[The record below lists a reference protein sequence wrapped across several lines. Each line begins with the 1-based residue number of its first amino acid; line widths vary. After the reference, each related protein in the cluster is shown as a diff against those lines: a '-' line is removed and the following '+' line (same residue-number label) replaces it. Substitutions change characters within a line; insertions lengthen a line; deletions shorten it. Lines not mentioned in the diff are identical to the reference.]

1 MEDLVHYLKGVVEPT
16 VEEFRKNPS
25 SVRHGF
31 LACVAAFHAI
41 DYLAYPQSSRGLR
54 QKYRRASPEFAL
66 VDEIAHAF
74 KHVESSLKGL
84 KANEVV
90 SRSPGL
96 LGNMVFNEYA
106 INDTDQRVTLKRN
119 RNLNLLKVVQTAVEF
134 LWKQTEGNQT

>member
-1 MEDLVHYLKGVVEPT
+1 MEDLVRYLKGVVEPT
-16 VEEFRKNPS
+16 VEEFRRNPS

-41 DYLAYPQSSRGLR
+41 DYLAYPQPSRGLR
-54 QKYRRASPEFAL
+54 QRYRRASPEFAL

-74 KHVESSLKGL
+74 KHVESSLNGL

-90 SRSPGL
+90 SRPPGL
-96 LGNMVFNEYA
+96 LGSIVFNEYA
-106 INDTDQRVTLKRN
+106 FNDTDRRVTLKRN
-119 RNLNLLKVVQTAVEF
+119 RNVNLLEVVQTAVEF